1 MTCSRNGSR
10 PTGPDGAVGVVTAAD
25 GRPIT
30 LIGFTL
36 TGAKIVAI
44 DLIDD
49 PRRIAEA
56 DLAIL
61 GR

>member
-1 MTCSRNGSR
+1 M
-10 PTGPDGAVGVVTAAD
+10 AYLLAIA
-25 GRPIT
+25 
-30 LIGFTL
+30 
-36 TGAKIVAI
+36 GAKIVAI

-56 DLAIL
+56 GLAIL

>member
-1 MTCSRNGSR
+1 VING
-10 PTGPDGAVGVVTAAD
+10 TAGVVTAAD

-30 LIGFTL
+30 LVRFMI

-49 PRRIAEA
+49 ARWIAEA
-56 DLAIL
+56 DLDLAGAAL
-61 GR
+61 RHPRRAAC

>member
-1 MTCSRNGSR
+1 VFT
-10 PTGPDGAVGVVTAAD
+10 
-25 GRPIT
+25 IT
-30 LIGFTL
+30 S
-36 TGAKIVAI
+36 AKIVTI

-61 GR
+61 GC